1 MNQSDVMQALTE
13 DPGRDQEDDV
23 DHLEKMTDFKSYSK
37 GLMDIALLTANAN
50 QLRHTLE
57 ICEPF
62 R

>member
-37 GLMDIALLTANAN
+37 VRNSNHFKKVKGQCLNSFFT
-50 QLRHTLE
+50 LRV
-57 ICEPF
+57 
-62 R
+62 